1 MRLTDLLQSTIK
13 SSSQQ
18 AAAATEATFP
28 KMVKSLVPGTTIQ
41 GEVIAKNGNEVQ
53 IRIDKDT
60 VLQARLEQDVNVEE
74 GQNIRF
80 QVKNNG
86 TTLTLSPLLTNTA
99 QADNVYKALQ
109 MAGLPINESTVAM
122 TDEMMKLGMSIDSRS
137 LQNMFKD
144 VVTHTDVSA
153 TDVVFLHKMD
163 MPLTESNLRQIQ
175 NYTEL
180 QHEVVKGMQDVTD
193 ALQGLINGADGAD
206 ADTLTQYRNLVKEL
220 ISDTLMG
227 ILPDGTG
234 AAGDGTGGNPTGG
247 ITGADLAGETLA
259 GGITRADL
267 AGETLAGGIT
277 GADLMGEALADGF
290 LESLQGNGVADGL
303 VGEVLAGEVPADENL
318 SGNAALIKG
327 VLQDAAFSELL
338 NNGLFTEEEA
348 AGFLKEASGLL
359 TEKGITLTGNAA
371 SEMMKALL
379 DITAGNTQE
388 AESLQRLFSGKVW
401 KNLLESTVKT
411 QWSLTPETLP
421 KEGEVGKVYEKI
433 VKSLHTLNEALLQS
447 GAENTALQESIT
459 NLSENIDFMNQLNQ
473 MYTYVQLPL
482 KMQNGEKNGE
492 LYVFTN
498 KRSLAEKDGEVSAL
512 LHLSMEHL
520 GPLDVY
526 VKMNQ
531 GKVSTEFTVE
541 KEETLLFLEKNMS
554 ILTDRLQKRGYDIS
568 CKMKVKD
575 EAGEPENPVER
586 LLTEKQNGALPVHAQ
601 YAFDVRA

>member
-13 SSSQQ
+13 SSSRQT
-18 AAAATEATFP
+18 AAATEATFP

-41 GEVIAKNGNEVQ
+41 GEIIAKNGNEVQ

-144 VVTHTDVSA
+144 VVTHTDAPA

-193 ALQGLINGADGAD
+193 ALQGLINNSTGGADVAAGVDIAAGADVAAGAAGVD
-206 ADTLTQYRNLVKEL
+206 ADTLTQYQNLVKEL

-227 ILPDGTG
+227 MLPDGAG
-234 AAGDGTGGNPTGG
+234 AVGDETGGNPAGG
-247 ITGADLAGETLA
+247 ITGADLAGEAPA
-259 GGITRADL
+259 GGISGNAWT
-267 AGETLAGGIT
+267 AGIS
-277 GADLMGEALADGF
+277 GADLTGEALADA
-290 LESLQGNGVADGL
+290 S
-303 VGEVLAGEVPADENL
+303 P
-318 SGNAALIKG
+318 SGNAALMKG
-327 VLQDAAFSELL
+327 VLQDAVFSELI
-338 NNGLFTEEEA
+338 NNGLFTEGEA
-348 AGFLKEASGLL
+348 AGFLKETSGLL
-359 TEKGITLTGNAA
+359 TEKGITLSGNTTQ
-371 SEMMKALL
+371 EMMKALL
-379 DITAGNTQE
+379 GITAGNTQE

-401 KNLLESTVKT
+401 KNLLEGTVKT

-421 KEGEVGKVYEKI
+421 KEGEVGKIYEKI
-433 VKSLHTLNEALLQS
+433 VKSLHTLNETLQQN
-447 GAENTALQESIT
+447 GAQNTALQESIT

-498 KRSLAEKDGEVSAL
+498 KRSLAEKNGEVSAL
-512 LHLSMEHL
+512 LHLTMEHL

-568 CKMKVKD
+568 CKMKVKE

-586 LLTEKQNGALPVHAQ
+586 LLTEKQNGAVSVHAQ

>member
-41 GEVIAKNGNEVQ
+41 GEIIAKNGNEVQ

-144 VVTHTDVSA
+144 VVTHTDASA

-193 ALQGLINGADGAD
+193 ALQGLINGTGGADVAAGAAGVD
-206 ADTLTQYRNLVKEL
+206 ADTLTQYQNLVKEL

-227 ILPDGTG
+227 MLPDGAG
-234 AAGDGTGGNPTGG
+234 AAGDETGGNPAGG
-247 ITGADLAGETLA
+247 ITGADLAGEVPA
-259 GGITRADL
+259 GGISGDALAAGVSGADL
-267 AGETLAGGIT
+267 AGE
-277 GADLMGEALADGF
+277 ALAD
-290 LESLQGNGVADGL
+290 A
-303 VGEVLAGEVPADENL
+303 PM

-327 VLQDAAFSELL
+327 VLQDAAFSELI
-338 NNGLFTEEEA
+338 NSGLFTEEEA
-348 AGFLKEASGLL
+348 AGFLKEAAGLL
-359 TEKGITLTGNAA
+359 TEKGITLSENTTQ
-371 SEMMKALL
+371 EMMKALL

-388 AESLQRLFSGKVW
+388 AESLQKLFSGKVW
-401 KNLLESTVKT
+401 KNLLEGTVKT

-433 VKSLHTLNEALLQS
+433 VKSLHTLNETLQQS
-447 GAENTALQESIT
+447 GAQNTALQESIT

-512 LHLSMEHL
+512 LHLTMEHL

-586 LLTEKQNGALPVHAQ
+586 LLTEKQNGVVSAHAQ

>member
-18 AAAATEATFP
+18 AVAATEATFP

-41 GEVIAKNGNEVQ
+41 GEIIAKNGNEVQ

-144 VVTHTDVSA
+144 VVTHTDASA

-193 ALQGLINGADGAD
+193 ALQGLINGTGGADVAAGVDIAAGVD
-206 ADTLTQYRNLVKEL
+206 ADTLTQYQNLVKEL

-227 ILPDGTG
+227 MLPDGAG
-234 AAGDGTGGNPTGG
+234 AAGDVTGGNPAGG
-247 ITGADLAGETLA
+247 ITGADLAGEVPA
-259 GGITRADL
+259 GGISGNAWAAGVSGADL
-267 AGETLAGGIT
+267 AGE
-277 GADLMGEALADGF
+277 ALAD
-290 LESLQGNGVADGL
+290 A
-303 VGEVLAGEVPADENL
+303 PM

-338 NNGLFTEEEA
+338 NNGLITEEEA
-348 AGFLKEASGLL
+348 AGFLKEAAGLL
-359 TEKGITLTGNAA
+359 TEKGITLSENTTQ
-371 SEMMKALL
+371 EMMKALL

-401 KNLLESTVKT
+401 KNLLEGTVKT

-433 VKSLHTLNEALLQS
+433 VKSLHTLNETLQQS
-447 GAENTALQESIT
+447 GAQNTALQESIT

-512 LHLSMEHL
+512 LHLTMEHL

-586 LLTEKQNGALPVHAQ
+586 LLTEKQNGAVSVHAQ

>member
-193 ALQGLINGADGAD
+193 ALQGLINGADRAD

-227 ILPDGTG
+227 MLPDGTG
-234 AAGDGTGGNPTGG
+234 AAGDGTGGNLAG
-247 ITGADLAGETLA
+247 IMTGADLAGEALA
-259 GGITRADL
+259 GGLSGEAL
-267 AGETLAGGIT
+267 AAGVS

-290 LESLQGNGVADGL
+290 LDSLQGNSAADAGA
-303 VGEVLAGEVPADENL
+303 VMAGEVPADENL

-327 VLQDAAFSELL
+327 VLQDTAFSELL

-359 TEKGITLTGNAA
+359 TEKGITLTGNTA

-379 DITAGNTQE
+379 DITAGNTQD

-541 KEETLLFLEKNMS
+541 KEETLLFLEKKMS

-586 LLTEKQNGALPVHAQ
+586 LLTEKQNGTLPVHAQ

>member
-41 GEVIAKNGNEVQ
+41 GEIIAKNGNEVQ

-144 VVTHTDVSA
+144 VVTHTDASA

-193 ALQGLINGADGAD
+193 ALQGLINGTGGADIAAGAEIAAGADVAAGAAGVD
-206 ADTLTQYRNLVKEL
+206 ADTLTQYQNLVKEL

-227 ILPDGTG
+227 MLPDGAG
-234 AAGDGTGGNPTGG
+234 AAGEETGGNLTGG
-247 ITGADLAGETLA
+247 ITGAALAGEVP
-259 GGITRADL
+259 
-267 AGETLAGGIT
+267 AGGIT
-277 GADLMGEALADGF
+277 GADLMGEALAD
-290 LESLQGNGVADGL
+290 A
-303 VGEVLAGEVPADENL
+303 PL
-318 SGNAALIKG
+318 SGNAAFIKG
-327 VLQDAAFSELL
+327 VIQDAAFSELL

-359 TEKGITLTGNAA
+359 TEKGITLSGNTTQ
-371 SEMMKALL
+371 EMMKALL

-433 VKSLHTLNEALLQS
+433 IKSLHTLNETLQQS
-447 GAENTALQESIT
+447 GAQNTALQESIT

-498 KRSLAEKDGEVSAL
+498 KRNLAEKDGEVSAL
-512 LHLSMEHL
+512 LHLTMEHL

-586 LLTEKQNGALPVHAQ
+586 LLTEKQNGAVSVHAQ

>member
-41 GEVIAKNGNEVQ
+41 GEIIAKNGNEVQ

-144 VVTHTDVSA
+144 VVTHTDASA

-193 ALQGLINGADGAD
+193 ALQGLINGTGGADVAAGVDIAAGADITAGADGVD
-206 ADTLTQYRNLVKEL
+206 ANTLTQYQNLVKEL

-227 ILPDGTG
+227 MLPDSIG
-234 AAGDGTGGNPTGG
+234 AAGDGTGSNPTGVM
-247 ITGADLAGETLA
+247 IGAD
-259 GGITRADL
+259 
-267 AGETLAGGIT
+267 
-277 GADLMGEALADGF
+277 
-290 LESLQGNGVADGL
+290 
-303 VGEVLAGEVPADENL
+303 LAGEVPADGISGDVLAAGVSGADLVGEAL
-318 SGNAALIKG
+318 ADAPMSGNAALIKG

-348 AGFLKEASGLL
+348 AGFLKEAAGLL
-359 TEKGITLTGNAA
+359 TEKGITLSENTTQ
-371 SEMMKALL
+371 EMMKALL

-388 AESLQRLFSGKVW
+388 AESLQKLFSGKVW
-401 KNLLESTVKT
+401 KNLLEGTVKT

-421 KEGEVGKVYEKI
+421 KEGEVGKIYEKI
-433 VKSLHTLNEALLQS
+433 VKSLHTLNETLQQN
-447 GAENTALQESIT
+447 GAQNTALQESIT

-512 LHLSMEHL
+512 LHLTMEHL

-526 VKMNQ
+526 VRMNQ

-541 KEETLLFLEKNMS
+541 KEETLLFLEKNIS

-568 CKMKVKD
+568 CKMKVKN
-575 EAGEPENPVER
+575 EAGEPETPVER
-586 LLTEKQNGALPVHAQ
+586 LLTEKQNGAAPVHAQ

>member
-28 KMVKSLVPGTTIQ
+28 KMVKSLIPGTTIQ
-41 GEVIAKNGNEVQ
+41 GEIIAKNGNEVQ

-193 ALQGLINGADGAD
+193 ALQGLINNSTGGADVAAGVDIAAGADVAAGADGVD
-206 ADTLTQYRNLVKEL
+206 ANTLTQYQNLVKEL

-227 ILPDGTG
+227 MLPDGAG
-234 AAGDGTGGNPTGG
+234 AAGDETGGNPAGG
-247 ITGADLAGETLA
+247 ITGVDLAGEVPAGGISGDALAAGVSGADLAGE
-259 GGITRADL
+259 
-267 AGETLAGGIT
+267 
-277 GADLMGEALADGF
+277 ALAD
-290 LESLQGNGVADGL
+290 A
-303 VGEVLAGEVPADENL
+303 PM

-327 VLQDAAFSELL
+327 VLQDAAFSELI
-338 NNGLFTEEEA
+338 NSGLFTEEEA
-348 AGFLKEASGLL
+348 AGFLKDASGLL
-359 TEKGITLTGNAA
+359 TEKGITLSENTTQ
-371 SEMMKALL
+371 EMMKALL

-401 KNLLESTVKT
+401 KNLLEGTVKT

-433 VKSLHTLNEALLQS
+433 VRSLHTLNETLQQS
-447 GAENTALQESIT
+447 GAVNTALQESIT

-512 LHLSMEHL
+512 LHLTMEHL

-575 EAGEPENPVER
+575 ETGEPENPVER
-586 LLTEKQNGALPVHAQ
+586 LLTEKQNGTVSAHAQ

>member
-41 GEVIAKNGNEVQ
+41 GEIIAKNGNEVQ

-144 VVTHTDVSA
+144 VVTHTDASA

-193 ALQGLINGADGAD
+193 ALQGLINGTGGADVAAGADIAAGADVAAGADGVD
-206 ADTLTQYRNLVKEL
+206 ADTLTQYQNLVKEL

-227 ILPDGTG
+227 MLPDGAG
-234 AAGDGTGGNPTGG
+234 AAGDETGGNPAGG
-247 ITGADLAGETLA
+247 ITGADLAGEVPA
-259 GGITRADL
+259 GGISGNAWT
-267 AGETLAGGIT
+267 AGIS
-277 GADLMGEALADGF
+277 GADLVGEALAD
-290 LESLQGNGVADGL
+290 A
-303 VGEVLAGEVPADENL
+303 PM

-327 VLQDAAFSELL
+327 VLQDAAFSELI
-338 NNGLFTEEEA
+338 NSGLFTEEEA

-359 TEKGITLTGNAA
+359 TEKGITLSGNTA

-388 AESLQRLFSGKVW
+388 AESLQKLFSGKVW
-401 KNLLESTVKT
+401 KNLLEGTVKT

-433 VKSLHTLNEALLQS
+433 VKSLHTLNETLLQS
-447 GAENTALQESIT
+447 GAANTALQESIT

-512 LHLSMEHL
+512 LHLTMEHL

-526 VKMNQ
+526 VKMNR

-586 LLTEKQNGALPVHAQ
+586 LLTEKQNGAVSAHAQ

>member
-41 GEVIAKNGNEVQ
+41 GEIIAKNGNEVQ

-144 VVTHTDVSA
+144 VVTHTDASA

-193 ALQGLINGADGAD
+193 ALQGLINSTGGADVAAGVDIAAGAAGVD
-206 ADTLTQYRNLVKEL
+206 ADTLTQYQNLVKEL

-227 ILPDGTG
+227 MLPDGAG
-234 AAGDGTGGNPTGG
+234 AAGDETGGNLTGGITGAALAGETLAGGITGDALAAG

-259 GGITRADL
+259 D
-267 AGETLAGGIT
+267 
-277 GADLMGEALADGF
+277 
-290 LESLQGNGVADGL
+290 
-303 VGEVLAGEVPADENL
+303 VPL
-318 SGNAALIKG
+318 SGNAALVKG
-327 VLQDAAFSELL
+327 VLQDATFSELL

-348 AGFLKEASGLL
+348 AGFLKEAAGLL
-359 TEKGITLTGNAA
+359 TEKGITLSGNTA

-379 DITAGNTQE
+379 DIAAGNTQE

-433 VKSLHTLNEALLQS
+433 VKSLHTLNETLQQS
-447 GAENTALQESIT
+447 GAQNTALQESIT

-512 LHLSMEHL
+512 LHLTMEHL

-575 EAGEPENPVER
+575 EAEEPENPVER
-586 LLTEKQNGALPVHAQ
+586 LLTEKQNGAVSVHAQ

>member
-41 GEVIAKNGNEVQ
+41 GEIIAKNGNEVQ

-144 VVTHTDVSA
+144 VVTHTDASA

-193 ALQGLINGADGAD
+193 ALQGLINSSTSGAEIAAGADVAAGAAGVD
-206 ADTLTQYRNLVKEL
+206 ADTLTQYQNLVKEL

-227 ILPDGTG
+227 MLPDGAG
-234 AAGDGTGGNPTGG
+234 AAGEGTGGNLTAG
-247 ITGADLAGETLA
+247 ITGAA
-259 GGITRADL
+259 L

-277 GADLMGEALADGF
+277 GDALAAGVSGADLAGEALAD
-290 LESLQGNGVADGL
+290 A
-303 VGEVLAGEVPADENL
+303 PL
-318 SGNAALIKG
+318 SGNAAFVKG
-327 VLQDAAFSELL
+327 VIQDAAFSELL

-348 AGFLKEASGLL
+348 AGFLKEATGLL
-359 TEKGITLTGNAA
+359 TEKGITLSGNTTQ
-371 SEMMKALL
+371 EMMKALL

-433 VKSLHTLNEALLQS
+433 IKSLHTLNETLQQS
-447 GAENTALQESIT
+447 GAQNTALQESIT

-512 LHLSMEHL
+512 LHLTMEHL

-586 LLTEKQNGALPVHAQ
+586 LLTEKQNGTLSVHAQ

>member
-41 GEVIAKNGNEVQ
+41 GEIIAKNGNEVQ

-86 TTLTLSPLLTNTA
+86 TTMTLSPLLTNTA

-144 VVTHTDVSA
+144 VVTHTDASA

-193 ALQGLINGADGAD
+193 ALQGLINGTGGADVAAGVDIAAGADITAGADGVD
-206 ADTLTQYRNLVKEL
+206 ANTLTQYQNLVKEL

-227 ILPDGTG
+227 MLPDSIG
-234 AAGDGTGGNPTGG
+234 AAGDGTGSNPTGVM
-247 ITGADLAGETLA
+247 IGAD
-259 GGITRADL
+259 
-267 AGETLAGGIT
+267 
-277 GADLMGEALADGF
+277 
-290 LESLQGNGVADGL
+290 
-303 VGEVLAGEVPADENL
+303 LAGEVPADGISGDVLAAGVSGADLVGEAL
-318 SGNAALIKG
+318 ADAPMSGNAALIKG

-348 AGFLKEASGLL
+348 AGFLKEAAGLL
-359 TEKGITLTGNAA
+359 TEKGITLSENTTQ
-371 SEMMKALL
+371 EMMKALL

-388 AESLQRLFSGKVW
+388 AESLQKLFSGKVW
-401 KNLLESTVKT
+401 KNLLEGTVKT

-421 KEGEVGKVYEKI
+421 KEGEVGKIYEKI
-433 VKSLHTLNEALLQS
+433 VKSLHTLNETLQQN
-447 GAENTALQESIT
+447 GAQNTALQESIT

-512 LHLSMEHL
+512 LHLTMEHL

-526 VKMNQ
+526 VRMNQ

-541 KEETLLFLEKNMS
+541 KEETLLFLEKNIS

-568 CKMKVKD
+568 CKMKVKN
-575 EAGEPENPVER
+575 EAGEPETPVER
-586 LLTEKQNGALPVHAQ
+586 LLTEKQNGAAPVHAQ

>member
-41 GEVIAKNGNEVQ
+41 GEIIAKNGNEVQ

-144 VVTHTDVSA
+144 VVTHTDASA

-193 ALQGLINGADGAD
+193 ALQGLINNSTGGADVAAGVDIAAGADVAAVAAGVD
-206 ADTLTQYRNLVKEL
+206 ADTLTQYQNLVKEL

-227 ILPDGTG
+227 MLPDGAG
-234 AAGDGTGGNPTGG
+234 AAGDVTVGNLAGG
-247 ITGADLAGETLA
+247 ITGADLAGEVPADVMT
-259 GGITRADL
+259 GADL
-267 AGETLAGGIT
+267 AGE
-277 GADLMGEALADGF
+277 ALAD
-290 LESLQGNGVADGL
+290 A
-303 VGEVLAGEVPADENL
+303 PM

-338 NNGLFTEEEA
+338 NNGLITEEEA
-348 AGFLKEASGLL
+348 AGFLKEAAGLL
-359 TEKGITLTGNAA
+359 TEKGITLSENTTQ
-371 SEMMKALL
+371 EMMKALL

-421 KEGEVGKVYEKI
+421 KEGEVGKIYEKI
-433 VKSLHTLNEALLQS
+433 VKSLHTLNETLQQN
-447 GAENTALQESIT
+447 GAQNTALQESIT

-512 LHLSMEHL
+512 LHLTMEHL

-586 LLTEKQNGALPVHAQ
+586 LLTEKQNGAVSVHAQ

>member
-41 GEVIAKNGNEVQ
+41 GEIIAKNGNEVQ

-144 VVTHTDVSA
+144 VVTHTDASA

-193 ALQGLINGADGAD
+193 ALQGLINGTGGADVAAGADGVD
-206 ADTLTQYRNLVKEL
+206 ANTLTQYQNLVKEL

-227 ILPDGTG
+227 MLPDGAV
-234 AAGDGTGGNPTGG
+234 AAGDVTGGNPAGG
-247 ITGADLAGETLA
+247 ISGDVLAAGVSGADLAG
-259 GGITRADL
+259 D
-267 AGETLAGGIT
+267 
-277 GADLMGEALADGF
+277 ALAD
-290 LESLQGNGVADGL
+290 A
-303 VGEVLAGEVPADENL
+303 PL

-327 VLQDAAFSELL
+327 VLQDAVFSELI
-338 NNGLFTEEEA
+338 NSGLFTEEEA
-348 AGFLKEASGLL
+348 AGFLKEAAGLL
-359 TEKGITLTGNAA
+359 TEKGITLSGNTTQ
-371 SEMMKALL
+371 EMMKALL

-388 AESLQRLFSGKVW
+388 VESLQKLFSGKVW
-401 KNLLESTVKT
+401 KNLLEGTVKT

-433 VKSLHTLNEALLQS
+433 VKSLHTLNETLQQS
-447 GAENTALQESIT
+447 GAQNTALQESIT

-512 LHLSMEHL
+512 LHLTMEHL

-586 LLTEKQNGALPVHAQ
+586 LLTEKQNGVVSAHAQ

>member
-41 GEVIAKNGNEVQ
+41 GEIIAKNGNEVQ

-144 VVTHTDVSA
+144 VVTHTDASA

-193 ALQGLINGADGAD
+193 ALQGLINNSTGGADVAAGADGVD
-206 ADTLTQYRNLVKEL
+206 ANTLTQYQNLVKEL

-227 ILPDGTG
+227 MLPDGAG
-234 AAGDGTGGNPTGG
+234 AAGDVTVGNPAGG
-247 ITGADLAGETLA
+247 ITGADLAGEVPA
-259 GGITRADL
+259 GGISGDALAAGISGADL
-267 AGETLAGGIT
+267 AGE
-277 GADLMGEALADGF
+277 ALTDA
-290 LESLQGNGVADGL
+290 
-303 VGEVLAGEVPADENL
+303 PM

-338 NNGLFTEEEA
+338 NNGLITEEEA
-348 AGFLKEASGLL
+348 AGFLKDASGLL
-359 TEKGITLTGNAA
+359 TEKGITLSENTTQ
-371 SEMMKALL
+371 EMMKALL
-379 DITAGNTQE
+379 DITAGNTSE

-401 KNLLESTVKT
+401 KNLLEGTVKT

-433 VKSLHTLNEALLQS
+433 VKSLHTLNETLQQS
-447 GAENTALQESIT
+447 GAQNTALQESIT

-512 LHLSMEHL
+512 LHLTMEHL

-586 LLTEKQNGALPVHAQ
+586 LLTEKQNGTLSVHAQ

>member
-28 KMVKSLVPGTTIQ
+28 KMVKSLIPGTTIQ
-41 GEVIAKNGNEVQ
+41 GEIIAKNGNEVQ

-144 VVTHTDVSA
+144 VVTHTDASA

-193 ALQGLINGADGAD
+193 ALQGLINNSTGGADVAAGVDIAAGTDGVD
-206 ADTLTQYRNLVKEL
+206 ANTLTQYQNLVKEL

-227 ILPDGTG
+227 MLPDGAG
-234 AAGDGTGGNPTGG
+234 AAGDVTGGNPAGG
-247 ITGADLAGETLA
+247 ITGADLAGEVPA
-259 GGITRADL
+259 GGISGDAL
-267 AGETLAGGIT
+267 AAGVS
-277 GADLMGEALADGF
+277 GADLVGEALAD
-290 LESLQGNGVADGL
+290 A
-303 VGEVLAGEVPADENL
+303 PM

-327 VLQDAAFSELL
+327 VFQDAIFSELL

-348 AGFLKEASGLL
+348 AGFLKEAAGLL
-359 TEKGITLTGNAA
+359 TEKGITLSENTTQ
-371 SEMMKALL
+371 EMMKALL

-433 VKSLHTLNEALLQS
+433 VKSLHTLNETLQQS
-447 GAENTALQESIT
+447 GAQNTALQESIT

-512 LHLSMEHL
+512 LHLTMEHL

-586 LLTEKQNGALPVHAQ
+586 LLTEKQNGAVSVHAQ

>member
-41 GEVIAKNGNEVQ
+41 GEIIAKNGNEVQ

-144 VVTHTDVSA
+144 VVTHTDASA

-163 MPLTESNLRQIQ
+163 MSLTESNLRQIQ

-193 ALQGLINGADGAD
+193 ALQGLINGTGGADVAVGVDIAAGADVAAGAAGVD
-206 ADTLTQYRNLVKEL
+206 ADTLTQYQNLVKEL
-220 ISDTLMG
+220 ISDTLMEM
-227 ILPDGTG
+227 LPDGPG
-234 AAGDGTGGNPTGG
+234 AAGDGTGGNPAGS
-247 ITGADLAGETLA
+247 ITGADLAGEALA
-259 GGITRADL
+259 GGLSGEAL
-267 AGETLAGGIT
+267 AAGVS
-277 GADLMGEALADGF
+277 GADLMGEALAD
-290 LESLQGNGVADGL
+290 E
-303 VGEVLAGEVPADENL
+303 PL
-318 SGNAALIKG
+318 SGNAALVKG

-348 AGFLKEASGLL
+348 AGFLKEAAGLL
-359 TEKGITLTGNAA
+359 TEKGITLSENTTQ
-371 SEMMKALL
+371 EMMKALL

-388 AESLQRLFSGKVW
+388 AESLQKLFSGKVW

-433 VKSLHTLNEALLQS
+433 VKSLHTLNETLQQS
-447 GAENTALQESIT
+447 GAQNTALQESIT

-512 LHLSMEHL
+512 LHLTMEHL

-586 LLTEKQNGALPVHAQ
+586 LLTEKQNGVVSAHAQ

>member
-41 GEVIAKNGNEVQ
+41 GEIIAKNGNEVQ

-144 VVTHTDVSA
+144 VVTHTDASA

-193 ALQGLINGADGAD
+193 ALQGLINGTGGADVAAGVDIAAGADVVAGAAGVD
-206 ADTLTQYRNLVKEL
+206 ADTLTQYQNLVKEL

-227 ILPDGTG
+227 MLPDGAG
-234 AAGDGTGGNPTGG
+234 AVGDVTGGNPAGG
-247 ITGADLAGETLA
+247 ITGADLAGEVHA
-259 GGITRADL
+259 GGISGDVL
-267 AGETLAGGIT
+267 AAGVS
-277 GADLMGEALADGF
+277 GADLVGEALADT
-290 LESLQGNGVADGL
+290 
-303 VGEVLAGEVPADENL
+303 PM

-338 NNGLFTEEEA
+338 NNGLVTEEEA
-348 AGFLKEASGLL
+348 AGFLKEAAGLL
-359 TEKGITLTGNAA
+359 TEKGITLSENTTQ
-371 SEMMKALL
+371 EMMKALL

-388 AESLQRLFSGKVW
+388 AESLQKLFSGKVW
-401 KNLLESTVKT
+401 KNLLEGTVKT

-433 VKSLHTLNEALLQS
+433 VKSLHTLNETLQQS
-447 GAENTALQESIT
+447 GAQNTALQESIT

-512 LHLSMEHL
+512 LHLTMEHL

-586 LLTEKQNGALPVHAQ
+586 LLTEKQNGVLPVHAQ

>member
-41 GEVIAKNGNEVQ
+41 GEIIAKNGNEVQ

-144 VVTHTDVSA
+144 VVTHTDASA

-193 ALQGLINGADGAD
+193 ALQGLINGTGGADVAAGVDIAAGADVAAVAAGVD
-206 ADTLTQYRNLVKEL
+206 ADTLTQYQNLVKEL

-227 ILPDGTG
+227 MLPDGTG
-234 AAGDGTGGNPTGG
+234 AAGDVTGGNPAGS
-247 ITGADLAGETLA
+247 ITGADLAGEALA
-259 GGITRADL
+259 GGLSGEAL
-267 AGETLAGGIT
+267 AAGVS
-277 GADLMGEALADGF
+277 GADLMGEALAD
-290 LESLQGNGVADGL
+290 E
-303 VGEVLAGEVPADENL
+303 PL
-318 SGNAALIKG
+318 SGNAALVKG

-338 NNGLFTEEEA
+338 NNGLFMEEEA

-359 TEKGITLTGNAA
+359 TEKGITLSENTTQ
-371 SEMMKALL
+371 EMMKALL

-388 AESLQRLFSGKVW
+388 AESLHKLFSGKVW
-401 KNLLESTVKT
+401 KNLLEGTVKT

-433 VKSLHTLNEALLQS
+433 VKSLHILNETLQQS
-447 GAENTALQESIT
+447 GAQNTALQESIT

-512 LHLSMEHL
+512 LHLTMEHL

-586 LLTEKQNGALPVHAQ
+586 LLTEKQNGVVSAHAQ

>member
-41 GEVIAKNGNEVQ
+41 GEIIAKNGNEVQ

-144 VVTHTDVSA
+144 VVTHTDASA

-193 ALQGLINGADGAD
+193 ALQGLINGTGGAD
-206 ADTLTQYRNLVKEL
+206 VAAGVDIAAGTDGVDANTLTQYQNLVKEL

-227 ILPDGTG
+227 MLPDGAG
-234 AAGDGTGGNPTGG
+234 AAGDVTGGNPGS
-247 ITGADLAGETLA
+247 ITGADLAGEALA
-259 GGITRADL
+259 GGLSGEAL
-267 AGETLAGGIT
+267 AAGVS
-277 GADLMGEALADGF
+277 GADLMGEALAD
-290 LESLQGNGVADGL
+290 E
-303 VGEVLAGEVPADENL
+303 PL

-327 VLQDAAFSELL
+327 VFQDAVFSELL

-348 AGFLKEASGLL
+348 AGFLKEAAGLL
-359 TEKGITLTGNAA
+359 TEKGITLSENTTQ
-371 SEMMKALL
+371 EMMKALL

-401 KNLLESTVKT
+401 KNLLEGTVKT

-433 VKSLHTLNEALLQS
+433 IRSLHTLNETLQQS
-447 GAENTALQESIT
+447 GAQNTALQESIT

-512 LHLSMEHL
+512 LHLTMEHL

-568 CKMKVKD
+568 CKMKVKE

-586 LLTEKQNGALPVHAQ
+586 LLTEKQNGAVSVHAQ

>member
-41 GEVIAKNGNEVQ
+41 GEIIAKNGNEVQ

-86 TTLTLSPLLTNTA
+86 TTLTLSPLLTNMA

-144 VVTHTDVSA
+144 VVTHTDASA

-193 ALQGLINGADGAD
+193 ALQGLINGADGVD
-206 ADTLTQYRNLVKEL
+206 ANTLTQYQNLVKEL

-227 ILPDGTG
+227 MLPDGAG
-234 AAGDGTGGNPTGG
+234 AAGDVTGGNPAGG
-247 ITGADLAGETLA
+247 IFGDVLAAGVSGADLAGEVPA
-259 GGITRADL
+259 GGISGNAWAAGVSRADL
-267 AGETLAGGIT
+267 AGE
-277 GADLMGEALADGF
+277 ALAD
-290 LESLQGNGVADGL
+290 A
-303 VGEVLAGEVPADENL
+303 PM

-348 AGFLKEASGLL
+348 AGFLKEAAGLL
-359 TEKGITLTGNAA
+359 TEKGITLSGNTA

-401 KNLLESTVKT
+401 KNLLEGTVKT

-433 VKSLHTLNEALLQS
+433 VKSLHTLNETLQQS
-447 GAENTALQESIT
+447 GAQNTALQESIT

-512 LHLSMEHL
+512 LHLTMEHL

-586 LLTEKQNGALPVHAQ
+586 LLTEKQNGVLPVHAQ

>member
-41 GEVIAKNGNEVQ
+41 GEIIAKNGNEVQ

-144 VVTHTDVSA
+144 VVTHTDASA

-193 ALQGLINGADGAD
+193 ALQGLINGTGGADVAAGVD
-206 ADTLTQYRNLVKEL
+206 ADTLTQYQNLVKEL

-227 ILPDGTG
+227 MLPDGAG
-234 AAGDGTGGNPTGG
+234 AVGDVTGGNPAGG
-247 ITGADLAGETLA
+247 ITGADLAGEVPA
-259 GGITRADL
+259 GGISGDVLAAGVSGADL
-267 AGETLAGGIT
+267 AGE
-277 GADLMGEALADGF
+277 ALAD
-290 LESLQGNGVADGL
+290 A
-303 VGEVLAGEVPADENL
+303 PM

-338 NNGLFTEEEA
+338 NNGLVTEEEA
-348 AGFLKEASGLL
+348 AGFLKEAAGLL
-359 TEKGITLTGNAA
+359 TEKGITLSENTTQ
-371 SEMMKALL
+371 EMMKALL

-388 AESLQRLFSGKVW
+388 AESLQKLFSGKVW
-401 KNLLESTVKT
+401 KNLLEGTVKT

-433 VKSLHTLNEALLQS
+433 VKSLHTLNETLQQS
-447 GAENTALQESIT
+447 GAQNTALQESIT

-512 LHLSMEHL
+512 LHLTMEHL

-586 LLTEKQNGALPVHAQ
+586 LLTEKQNGVLPVHAQ

>member
-41 GEVIAKNGNEVQ
+41 GEIIAKNGNEVQ

-144 VVTHTDVSA
+144 VVTHTDASA

-193 ALQGLINGADGAD
+193 ALQGLINGTGGANVASGVDIAAGADVAAGADGVD
-206 ADTLTQYRNLVKEL
+206 ADTLTQYQNLVKEL

-227 ILPDGTG
+227 MLPDGAG
-234 AAGDGTGGNPTGG
+234 AAGDETGGNPAGG
-247 ITGADLAGETLA
+247 ITGADLAGEVPADGISGDVLA
-259 GGITRADL
+259 
-267 AGETLAGGIT
+267 AGVS
-277 GADLMGEALADGF
+277 GADLVGEALADT
-290 LESLQGNGVADGL
+290 
-303 VGEVLAGEVPADENL
+303 PM

-338 NNGLFTEEEA
+338 NNGLITEEEA
-348 AGFLKEASGLL
+348 AGFLKEAAGLL
-359 TEKGITLTGNAA
+359 TEKSITLSENTTQ
-371 SEMMKALL
+371 EMMKALL

-388 AESLQRLFSGKVW
+388 AESLHKLFSGKVW
-401 KNLLESTVKT
+401 KNLLEGTVKT
-411 QWSLTPETLP
+411 QWSLTPEMLP

-433 VKSLHTLNEALLQS
+433 VKSLHILNETLQQS
-447 GAENTALQESIT
+447 GAQNTALQESIT
-459 NLSENIDFMNQLNQ
+459 NLSENIGFMNQLNQ

-512 LHLSMEHL
+512 LHLTMEHL

-586 LLTEKQNGALPVHAQ
+586 LLTEKQNGVVSAHAQ

>member
-41 GEVIAKNGNEVQ
+41 GEIIAKNGNEVQ

-144 VVTHTDVSA
+144 VVTHTDASA

-193 ALQGLINGADGAD
+193 ALQGLINGTGGADVAAGVDIAAGADVAAGAAGVD
-206 ADTLTQYRNLVKEL
+206 ADTLTQYQNLVKEL
-220 ISDTLMG
+220 ISDTLMEM
-227 ILPDGTG
+227 LPDGAG
-234 AAGDGTGGNPTGG
+234 AAGDETGGNPAGG
-247 ITGADLAGETLA
+247 ITGADLAGEVPA
-259 GGITRADL
+259 GGISGNAWAAGVSGADL
-267 AGETLAGGIT
+267 AGE
-277 GADLMGEALADGF
+277 ALAD
-290 LESLQGNGVADGL
+290 A
-303 VGEVLAGEVPADENL
+303 PM

-338 NNGLFTEEEA
+338 NNGLITEEEA
-348 AGFLKEASGLL
+348 VGFLKEAAGLL
-359 TEKGITLTGNAA
+359 TEKGITLSENTTQ
-371 SEMMKALL
+371 EMMKALL

-433 VKSLHTLNEALLQS
+433 VKSLHTLNETLQQS
-447 GAENTALQESIT
+447 GAQNTALQESIT

-512 LHLSMEHL
+512 LHLTMEHL

-586 LLTEKQNGALPVHAQ
+586 LLTEKQNGAVSAHAQ

>member
-41 GEVIAKNGNEVQ
+41 GEIIAKNGNEVQ

-144 VVTHTDVSA
+144 VVTHTDASA

-193 ALQGLINGADGAD
+193 ALQGLINGTGGANVASGVDIAAGADVAAGADGVD
-206 ADTLTQYRNLVKEL
+206 ADTLTQYQNLVKEL

-227 ILPDGTG
+227 MLLDGAG
-234 AAGDGTGGNPTGG
+234 AAGDVTGGNPAGG
-247 ITGADLAGETLA
+247 ITGADLAGEVPADGISGDVLA
-259 GGITRADL
+259 AGVSGADL
-267 AGETLAGGIT
+267 AGE
-277 GADLMGEALADGF
+277 ALAD
-290 LESLQGNGVADGL
+290 A
-303 VGEVLAGEVPADENL
+303 PM

-338 NNGLFTEEEA
+338 NNGLITEEEA
-348 AGFLKEASGLL
+348 AGFLKEAAGLL
-359 TEKGITLTGNAA
+359 TEKGITLSENTTQ
-371 SEMMKALL
+371 EMMKALL

-388 AESLQRLFSGKVW
+388 AESLQKLFSSKVW

-433 VKSLHTLNEALLQS
+433 VKSLHTLNETLQQS
-447 GAENTALQESIT
+447 GAQNTALQESIT
-459 NLSENIDFMNQLNQ
+459 NLSENIGFMNQLNQ

-512 LHLSMEHL
+512 LHLTMEHL

-554 ILTDRLQKRGYDIS
+554 ILTDRLQKSGYDIS

-586 LLTEKQNGALPVHAQ
+586 LLTEKQNGTLSVHAQ

>member
-41 GEVIAKNGNEVQ
+41 GEIIAKNGNEVQ

-144 VVTHTDVSA
+144 VVTHTDASA

-193 ALQGLINGADGAD
+193 ALQGLINSTGGADVAAGAD
-206 ADTLTQYRNLVKEL
+206 IAAGADVADGVNADTLTQYQNLVKEL

-227 ILPDGTG
+227 MLPDGAG
-234 AAGDGTGGNPTGG
+234 AAGVSGT
-247 ITGADLAGETLA
+247 
-259 GGITRADL
+259 
-267 AGETLAGGIT
+267 
-277 GADLMGEALADGF
+277 DLM
-290 LESLQGNGVADGL
+290 
-303 VGEVLAGEVPADENL
+303 

-327 VLQDAAFSELL
+327 VLQDATFSELL

-348 AGFLKEASGLL
+348 AGFLKEAAGLL
-359 TEKGITLTGNAA
+359 TEKGITLSGNTTQ
-371 SEMMKALL
+371 EMMKALL

-388 AESLQRLFSGKVW
+388 AESLQKLFSGKVW
-401 KNLLESTVKT
+401 KNLLEGTVKT

-433 VKSLHTLNEALLQS
+433 VKSLHTLNETLQQS
-447 GAENTALQESIT
+447 GAANTALQESIT

-512 LHLSMEHL
+512 LHLTMEHL

-586 LLTEKQNGALPVHAQ
+586 LLTEKQNGAVSVHAQ

>member
-41 GEVIAKNGNEVQ
+41 GEIIAKNGNEVQ

-144 VVTHTDVSA
+144 VVTHTDASA

-193 ALQGLINGADGAD
+193 ALQGLINGTGGAEIAAGADVAAGATGVD
-206 ADTLTQYRNLVKEL
+206 ADTLTQYQNLVKEL

-227 ILPDGTG
+227 MLPDGAG
-234 AAGDGTGGNPTGG
+234 AAGVS
-247 ITGADLAGETLA
+247 
-259 GGITRADL
+259 
-267 AGETLAGGIT
+267 
-277 GADLMGEALADGF
+277 GADLMGEALAD
-290 LESLQGNGVADGL
+290 A
-303 VGEVLAGEVPADENL
+303 PL
-318 SGNAALIKG
+318 SGNAVLIKG
-327 VLQDAAFSELL
+327 VLQDATFSELL
-338 NNGLFTEEEA
+338 NNGLVTEEEA
-348 AGFLKEASGLL
+348 AGFLKEAAGLL
-359 TEKGITLTGNAA
+359 TEKGITLSGNTTQ
-371 SEMMKALL
+371 EMMKALL

-388 AESLQRLFSGKVW
+388 AESLQRMFSGKVW

-433 VKSLHTLNEALLQS
+433 VKSLHTLNETLQQS
-447 GAENTALQESIT
+447 GTANTALQESIT

-512 LHLSMEHL
+512 LHLTMEHL

-586 LLTEKQNGALPVHAQ
+586 LLTEKQNGAVSVYAQ

>member
-41 GEVIAKNGNEVQ
+41 GEIIAKNGNEVQ

-144 VVTHTDVSA
+144 VVTHTDASA

-193 ALQGLINGADGAD
+193 ALQGLINSSTGGADVAAGVDIAAGADVAAGAAGVD
-206 ADTLTQYRNLVKEL
+206 ADTLTQYQNLVKEL

-227 ILPDGTG
+227 MLPDGAG
-234 AAGDGTGGNPTGG
+234 AAGDVTGGNLTVG
-247 ITGADLAGETLA
+247 ITGADLAGEVPA
-259 GGITRADL
+259 GGISGDAL
-267 AGETLAGGIT
+267 AAGIT
-277 GADLMGEALADGF
+277 GADLAGEALAD
-290 LESLQGNGVADGL
+290 A
-303 VGEVLAGEVPADENL
+303 PL
-318 SGNAALIKG
+318 SGNAALVKG
-327 VLQDAAFSELL
+327 VLQDATFSELL

-348 AGFLKEASGLL
+348 AGFLKEAAGLL
-359 TEKGITLTGNAA
+359 TEKGITLSGNTTQ
-371 SEMMKALL
+371 EMMKALL

-401 KNLLESTVKT
+401 KNLLEGTVKT

-433 VKSLHTLNEALLQS
+433 VKSLHTLNETLQQS
-447 GAENTALQESIT
+447 GTANTALQESIT

-512 LHLSMEHL
+512 LHLTMEHL

-586 LLTEKQNGALPVHAQ
+586 LLTEKQNGVVSAHAQ

>member
-41 GEVIAKNGNEVQ
+41 GEIIAKNGNEVQ

-144 VVTHTDVSA
+144 VVTHTDASA

-193 ALQGLINGADGAD
+193 ALQGLINGTGGADIAAGADVAAGAAGVD
-206 ADTLTQYRNLVKEL
+206 ADTLTQYQNLVKEL

-227 ILPDGTG
+227 MLPDGAG
-234 AAGDGTGGNPTGG
+234 AAGDETGGNLTVG
-247 ITGADLAGETLA
+247 ITGADLAGEVPA
-259 GGITRADL
+259 GGISGDAL
-267 AGETLAGGIT
+267 AAGVS
-277 GADLMGEALADGF
+277 GADLMGEALAD
-290 LESLQGNGVADGL
+290 A
-303 VGEVLAGEVPADENL
+303 PL

-327 VLQDAAFSELL
+327 VLQDATFSELL

-348 AGFLKEASGLL
+348 AGFLKEAAGLL
-359 TEKGITLTGNAA
+359 TEKGITLSGNTTQ
-371 SEMMKALL
+371 EMMKALL

-388 AESLQRLFSGKVW
+388 AESLQRMFSGKVW

-421 KEGEVGKVYEKI
+421 KEGEVVKVYEKI
-433 VKSLHTLNEALLQS
+433 VKSLHILNETLQQS
-447 GAENTALQESIT
+447 GAQNTALQESIT

-512 LHLSMEHL
+512 LHLTMEHL

-586 LLTEKQNGALPVHAQ
+586 LLTEKQNGAVSVHAQ

>member
-41 GEVIAKNGNEVQ
+41 GEIIAKNGNEVQ

-144 VVTHTDVSA
+144 VVTHTDASA

-193 ALQGLINGADGAD
+193 ALQGLINGTGGADVAAGVDIAAGADVVAGAAGVD
-206 ADTLTQYRNLVKEL
+206 ADTLTQYQNLVKEL

-227 ILPDGTG
+227 MLPDGAG
-234 AAGDGTGGNPTGG
+234 AVGDVTGGNPAGG
-247 ITGADLAGETLA
+247 ITGADLAGEVPA
-259 GGITRADL
+259 GGISGDVL
-267 AGETLAGGIT
+267 AAGVS
-277 GADLMGEALADGF
+277 GADLVGEALADT
-290 LESLQGNGVADGL
+290 
-303 VGEVLAGEVPADENL
+303 PM

-338 NNGLFTEEEA
+338 NNGLVTEEEA
-348 AGFLKEASGLL
+348 AGFLKEAAGLL
-359 TEKGITLTGNAA
+359 TEKGITLSENTTQ
-371 SEMMKALL
+371 EMMKALL

-388 AESLQRLFSGKVW
+388 AESLQKLFSGKVW
-401 KNLLESTVKT
+401 KNLLEGTVKT

-433 VKSLHTLNEALLQS
+433 VKSLHTLNETLQQS
-447 GAENTALQESIT
+447 GAQNTALQESIT

-512 LHLSMEHL
+512 LHLTMEHL

-586 LLTEKQNGALPVHAQ
+586 LLTEKQNGVLPVHAQ

>member
-13 SSSQQ
+13 SCSQQ

-41 GEVIAKNGNEVQ
+41 GEIIAKNGNEVQ

-144 VVTHTDVSA
+144 VVTHTDASA

-193 ALQGLINGADGAD
+193 ALQGLINGTGGADIAAGVDIAAGADVAAGADGVD
-206 ADTLTQYRNLVKEL
+206 ANTLTQYQNLVKEL

-227 ILPDGTG
+227 MLPDGAG
-234 AAGDGTGGNPTGG
+234 AAGDVTGGNPAGG
-247 ITGADLAGETLA
+247 ISGDVLAAGVSGADLAGE
-259 GGITRADL
+259 
-267 AGETLAGGIT
+267 
-277 GADLMGEALADGF
+277 ALAD
-290 LESLQGNGVADGL
+290 A
-303 VGEVLAGEVPADENL
+303 PM

-327 VLQDAAFSELL
+327 VLQDAAFSELI
-338 NNGLFTEEEA
+338 NSGLFTEEEA
-348 AGFLKEASGLL
+348 AGFLKDASGLL
-359 TEKGITLTGNAA
+359 TEKGITLSGNTA

-388 AESLQRLFSGKVW
+388 AESLQKLFSGKVW

-433 VKSLHTLNEALLQS
+433 VKSLHTLNETLLQN
-447 GAENTALQESIT
+447 GAQNTALQESIT

-512 LHLSMEHL
+512 LHLTMEHL

-575 EAGEPENPVER
+575 EVGEPENPVER
-586 LLTEKQNGALPVHAQ
+586 LLTEKQNGVVSAHAQ

>member
-41 GEVIAKNGNEVQ
+41 GEIIAKNGNEVQ

-144 VVTHTDVSA
+144 VVTHTDASA

-193 ALQGLINGADGAD
+193 ALQGLINSSTGGADVAAGAEIAAGADVAAGAAGVD
-206 ADTLTQYRNLVKEL
+206 ADTLTQYQNLVKEL

-227 ILPDGTG
+227 MLPDGAG
-234 AAGDGTGGNPTGG
+234 AAGDETGGNLTVG
-247 ITGADLAGETLA
+247 ITGADLAGEVPA
-259 GGITRADL
+259 GGISGDALAAGVSGADL
-267 AGETLAGGIT
+267 AGE
-277 GADLMGEALADGF
+277 ALAD
-290 LESLQGNGVADGL
+290 A
-303 VGEVLAGEVPADENL
+303 PL

-327 VLQDAAFSELL
+327 VLQDATFSELL

-348 AGFLKEASGLL
+348 AGFLKEAAGLL
-359 TEKGITLTGNAA
+359 TEKGITLSGNTTQ
-371 SEMMKALL
+371 EMMKALL

-388 AESLQRLFSGKVW
+388 AESLQRMFSGKVW
-401 KNLLESTVKT
+401 KNLLERSIKT

-433 VKSLHTLNEALLQS
+433 IKNLHSLNETLQQS
-447 GAENTALQESIT
+447 GAQNTALQESIT

-512 LHLSMEHL
+512 LHLTMEHL

-526 VKMNQ
+526 VKMNR

-586 LLTEKQNGALPVHAQ
+586 LLTEKQNGAVSVHAQ

>member
-41 GEVIAKNGNEVQ
+41 GEIIAKNGNEVQ

-144 VVTHTDVSA
+144 VVTHTDASA

-193 ALQGLINGADGAD
+193 ALQGLINGTGGAGVAAGGDIAAGADVAAGAAGVD
-206 ADTLTQYRNLVKEL
+206 ADTLTQYQNLVKEL

-227 ILPDGTG
+227 MLPDGAG
-234 AAGDGTGGNPTGG
+234 VAGDGTGGNLTGG
-247 ITGADLAGETLA
+247 ITGADLAGEVPADGLSGDALA
-259 GGITRADL
+259 A
-267 AGETLAGGIT
+267 GIT
-277 GADLMGEALADGF
+277 GADLAGEALAD
-290 LESLQGNGVADGL
+290 A
-303 VGEVLAGEVPADENL
+303 PL
-318 SGNAALIKG
+318 SGNAAFVKG

-348 AGFLKEASGLL
+348 AGFLKEAAGLL
-359 TEKGITLTGNAA
+359 TEKGITLSGNTA

-379 DITAGNTQE
+379 DIAAGNTQE

-433 VKSLHTLNEALLQS
+433 IKSLHTLNETLQQS
-447 GAENTALQESIT
+447 GAQNTALQESIT

-512 LHLSMEHL
+512 LHLTMEHL

-586 LLTEKQNGALPVHAQ
+586 LLTEKQNGAVSVHAQ

>member
-41 GEVIAKNGNEVQ
+41 GEIIAKNGNEVQ

-144 VVTHTDVSA
+144 VVTHTDASA

-193 ALQGLINGADGAD
+193 ALQGLINGTGGADVAAGVDIAAGADVAAVAAGVD
-206 ADTLTQYRNLVKEL
+206 ADTLTQYQNLVKEL

-227 ILPDGTG
+227 MLPDGAV
-234 AAGDGTGGNPTGG
+234 AAGDETGGNPAGG
-247 ITGADLAGETLA
+247 ITGADLAGEVPA
-259 GGITRADL
+259 GGISGDALAAGVSGADL
-267 AGETLAGGIT
+267 AGE
-277 GADLMGEALADGF
+277 ALADT
-290 LESLQGNGVADGL
+290 SM
-303 VGEVLAGEVPADENL
+303 

-327 VLQDAAFSELL
+327 VLQDAAFSELI
-338 NNGLFTEEEA
+338 NSGLFTEEEA
-348 AGFLKEASGLL
+348 AGFLKEAAGLL
-359 TEKGITLTGNAA
+359 TEKGINLSGNTA

-388 AESLQRLFSGKVW
+388 AESLQKLFSGKVW
-401 KNLLESTVKT
+401 KNLLEGTVKT

-433 VKSLHTLNEALLQS
+433 VKSLHTLNETLLQS
-447 GAENTALQESIT
+447 GAANTALQESIT
-459 NLSENIDFMNQLNQ
+459 NLSENIGFMNQLNQ

-512 LHLSMEHL
+512 LHLTMEHL

-586 LLTEKQNGALPVHAQ
+586 LLTEKQNGVVSAHAQ

>member
-41 GEVIAKNGNEVQ
+41 GEIIAKNGNEVQ

-144 VVTHTDVSA
+144 VVTHTDASA

-193 ALQGLINGADGAD
+193 ALRGLINSSTGGAEIAAGADVAD
-206 ADTLTQYRNLVKEL
+206 GVNADTLTQYQNLVKEL

-227 ILPDGTG
+227 MLPDGAG
-234 AAGDGTGGNPTGG
+234 AAGVSGT
-247 ITGADLAGETLA
+247 
-259 GGITRADL
+259 
-267 AGETLAGGIT
+267 
-277 GADLMGEALADGF
+277 DLMGEALAD
-290 LESLQGNGVADGL
+290 A
-303 VGEVLAGEVPADENL
+303 PL

-327 VLQDAAFSELL
+327 VLQDATFSELL

-348 AGFLKEASGLL
+348 AGFLKEAAGLL
-359 TEKGITLTGNAA
+359 TEKGITLSGNTTQ
-371 SEMMKALL
+371 EMMKALL

-388 AESLQRLFSGKVW
+388 AESLQKLFSGKVW
-401 KNLLESTVKT
+401 KNLLEGTVKT

-433 VKSLHTLNEALLQS
+433 VKSLHTLNETLQQS
-447 GAENTALQESIT
+447 GAANTALQESIT

-512 LHLSMEHL
+512 LHLTMEHL

-586 LLTEKQNGALPVHAQ
+586 LLTEKQNGAVSVHAQ

>member
-41 GEVIAKNGNEVQ
+41 GEIIAKNGNEVQ

-60 VLQARLEQDVNVEE
+60 VLQARLEQE

-144 VVTHTDVSA
+144 VVTHTDASA

-193 ALQGLINGADGAD
+193 ALQGLINGTGGADVAAGADGVD
-206 ADTLTQYRNLVKEL
+206 ANTLTQYQNLVKEL

-227 ILPDGTG
+227 MLPDGAGVAGDVTVG
-234 AAGDGTGGNPTGG
+234 NPAGGISGDVLAAGVS
-247 ITGADLAGETLA
+247 GADLVGEVPASDISGNAWTAGVS
-259 GGITRADL
+259 
-267 AGETLAGGIT
+267 
-277 GADLMGEALADGF
+277 GADLVGEALAD
-290 LESLQGNGVADGL
+290 A
-303 VGEVLAGEVPADENL
+303 PM

-359 TEKGITLTGNAA
+359 TEKGITLSENTTQ
-371 SEMMKALL
+371 EMMKALL

-433 VKSLHTLNEALLQS
+433 VKSLHTLNETLQQS
-447 GAENTALQESIT
+447 GAANTALQESIT

-512 LHLSMEHL
+512 LHLTMEHL

-575 EAGEPENPVER
+575 EAGEPETPVER
-586 LLTEKQNGALPVHAQ
+586 LLTEKQNGAVSVHAQ

>member
-41 GEVIAKNGNEVQ
+41 GEIIAKNGNEVQ

-144 VVTHTDVSA
+144 VVTHTDASA

-193 ALQGLINGADGAD
+193 ALQGLINGTGGADIAAGADVAAGAAGVD
-206 ADTLTQYRNLVKEL
+206 ADTLTQYQNLVKEL

-227 ILPDGTG
+227 MLPDGAG
-234 AAGDGTGGNPTGG
+234 AAGDVTGGNP
-247 ITGADLAGETLA
+247 A
-259 GGITRADL
+259 GGIIGAAL

-277 GADLMGEALADGF
+277 GDALAAGITGADLTEEALAD
-290 LESLQGNGVADGL
+290 A
-303 VGEVLAGEVPADENL
+303 PL
-318 SGNAALIKG
+318 SGNAVLIKG

-338 NNGLFTEEEA
+338 NNGLVTEEEA
-348 AGFLKEASGLL
+348 AGFLKEAAGLL
-359 TEKGITLTGNAA
+359 TEKGITLSGNTTQ
-371 SEMMKALL
+371 EMMKALL

-433 VKSLHTLNEALLQS
+433 IKSLHTLNETLQQS
-447 GAENTALQESIT
+447 GTANTALQESIT

-498 KRSLAEKDGEVSAL
+498 KCSLAEKDGEVSAL
-512 LHLSMEHL
+512 LHLTMEHL

-586 LLTEKQNGALPVHAQ
+586 LLTEKQNGAVSVHAQ

>member
-13 SSSQQ
+13 SSSRQ

-41 GEVIAKNGNEVQ
+41 GEVIARNGNEVQ

-206 ADTLTQYRNLVKEL
+206 ANTLTQYQNLVKEL
-220 ISDTLMG
+220 VSDTLMG
-227 ILPDGTG
+227 MLPDGAG
-234 AAGDGTGGNPTGG
+234 AAGDGTGGNLAGG
-247 ITGADLAGETLA
+247 ITGADLVGEALA
-259 GGITRADL
+259 GGLSGEAL
-267 AGETLAGGIT
+267 AAGVS
-277 GADLMGEALADGF
+277 GADLMGEALADG
-290 LESLQGNGVADGL
+290 
-303 VGEVLAGEVPADENL
+303 LAGAVPADENMP
-318 SGNAALIKG
+318 GNAAFIKG

-359 TEKGITLTGNAA
+359 TEKGITLTGNTA
-371 SEMMKALL
+371 SEMMKVLL
-379 DITAGNTQE
+379 DITAGNTQD

-433 VKSLHTLNEALLQS
+433 VKSLHTLNETLLQS

-459 NLSENIDFMNQLNQ
+459 NLRENIDFMNQLNQ

-512 LHLSMEHL
+512 LHLTMEHL

>member
-41 GEVIAKNGNEVQ
+41 GEIIAKNGNEVQ

-144 VVTHTDVSA
+144 VVTHTDASA

-175 NYTEL
+175 NYMEL

-193 ALQGLINGADGAD
+193 ALQGLINSTGGADIAAGAD
-206 ADTLTQYRNLVKEL
+206 VAAGADIADGVNANTLTQYQNLVKEL

-227 ILPDGTG
+227 MLPDGAG
-234 AAGDGTGGNPTGG
+234 AAGDVTGGNPAGGINGADLTGEVPADGITGDALAAG
-247 ITGADLAGETLA
+247 ITGADLT
-259 GGITRADL
+259 
-267 AGETLAGGIT
+267 
-277 GADLMGEALADGF
+277 GEALAD
-290 LESLQGNGVADGL
+290 A
-303 VGEVLAGEVPADENL
+303 PL
-318 SGNAALIKG
+318 SGNAALIRG

-348 AGFLKEASGLL
+348 AGFLKEAAGLL
-359 TEKGITLTGNAA
+359 TEKGITLSGNTA

-379 DITAGNTQE
+379 DIAAGNTQE

-433 VKSLHTLNEALLQS
+433 IKSLHTLNETLQQS
-447 GAENTALQESIT
+447 GAQNTALQESIT

-512 LHLSMEHL
+512 LHLTMEHL

-586 LLTEKQNGALPVHAQ
+586 LLTEKQNGAVSVHAQ

>member
-28 KMVKSLVPGTTIQ
+28 KMMKSLVPGTTIQ
-41 GEVIAKNGNEVQ
+41 GEIIAKNGNEVQ

-86 TTLTLSPLLTNTA
+86 KTLTLSPLLTNTA

-144 VVTHTDVSA
+144 VVTHTNVSA
-153 TDVVFLHKMD
+153 TDIVFLHKMD

-193 ALQGLINGADGAD
+193 ALQGLINGTDGAD
-206 ADTLTQYRNLVKEL
+206 ANTLTQYRNLVKEL
-220 ISDTLMG
+220 VSDTLMG
-227 ILPDGTG
+227 MLPDSIGV
-234 AAGDGTGGNPTGG
+234 AGDETGGNPTGVM
-247 ITGADLAGETLA
+247 TGADLTGEALAGGLSGETLA
-259 GGITRADL
+259 
-267 AGETLAGGIT
+267 AGVS

-290 LESLQGNGVADGL
+290 LDSLQGNGAADGL
-303 VGEVLAGEVPADENL
+303 SGAVLAGEVPADENL

-338 NNGLFTEEEA
+338 NNVLFTEEEA

-359 TEKGITLTGNAA
+359 TEKGITLTGNTA

-388 AESLQRLFSGKVW
+388 AESLQRLFSGNVW

-411 QWSLTPETLP
+411 QWSLTPENLP

-433 VKSLHTLNEALLQS
+433 VKSLHTLNETLLQS
-447 GAENTALQESIT
+447 GAQNAALQESIT

-512 LHLSMEHL
+512 LHLTMEHL

-526 VKMNQ
+526 VRMNQ

-575 EAGEPENPVER
+575 EADEPENPVER
-586 LLTEKQNGALPVHAQ
+586 LLTEKQNGTLPVHAQ